1 MLKYHTHPHT
11 HTHIHVHPHTHLPHT
26 LTHTHTH
33 LKGEFSLLPS
43 KFIQCSD
50 NSCGKRESA
59 YVACATTS

>member
-11 HTHIHVHPHTHLPHT
+11 HTYIYTHIHTYPTHS
-26 LTHTHTH
+26 HTHTH